1 MFLLTELLEERKR
14 AMVLDPGRLNP
25 FVRPDEHR
33 KTGIFNSVTLD
44 LLQDSLGLA
53 FTFENW
59 LS

>member
-1 MFLLTELLEERKR
+1 MKEKEQW
-14 AMVLDPGRLNP
+14 VLDPGRLNP